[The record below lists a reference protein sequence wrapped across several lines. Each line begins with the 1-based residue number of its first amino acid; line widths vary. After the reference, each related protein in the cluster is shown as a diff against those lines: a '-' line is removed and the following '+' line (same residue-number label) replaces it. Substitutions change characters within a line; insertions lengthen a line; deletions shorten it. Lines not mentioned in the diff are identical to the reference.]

1 MGLSVQILVRDDL
14 IYDVP
19 CRHTVG
25 RHQLARAPPL
35 LERNVRHFDAFG
47 RPHVSGQDPCAA
59 LLISLAIYEVRA

>member
-1 MGLSVQILVRDDL
+1 MGLQILVRDDL

-47 RPHVSGQDPCAA
+47 RPISGQDPCAA